1 MRAALP
7 LRTAAALSAWPLAV
21 LGLLGA
27 SGALAWGPALTAAAA
42 VVAGALVLAY
52 AWVRDITLIMRALH
66 RASPDGDG
74 ADPGAAPPRPLLS
87 ATAHLARE
95 AERLSRNL
103 AARTAEVAGLLRA
116 EQAIVQR
123 LPDPL
128 IVLGA
133 DRQVRRANDAA
144 RTAFGADMAAVLR
157 HPGLRAAIDRAQS
170 RGEDQAAELSL
181 PVPVAREV
189 YATVMALDPPLADG
203 GRIVAIMS
211 DRTRERAVERMR
223 ADFVANASHELRTPL
238 ASLIGFIETLRGPA
252 ADDPPAQTRFLGIMA
267 DQASRM
273 NRLIDDLLSL
283 SRIELTEHQAPAG
296 RVDPTGLIQRLAAA
310 FEPQVRE
317 RQVALTLALD
327 ADLPAVPGDG
337 DQLEQ
342 VLQNLLDNATKYG
355 RQGGTVALTARRV
368 PPGGRWPARPGV
380 VLSVADDGQGI
391 ARAHIPRLTE
401 RFYRADKGR
410 SRAVG
415 GTGLGLAIVKHI
427 VNRHRG
433 QLLIESA
440 EGRRRKSRNGSTTA
454 TRRRSRRC
462 GSGLVRW
469 SRRGSW
475 AASVT
480 SVPAAA
486 SPAMTP
492 IEPAQPST
500 LAKRIAPAPD
510 TSSASRYPQTYAG
523 SASPCCCSPNVST
536 RQASTTTSWLADRN
550 ATTTAAATSAPGRAA
565 GSASASATQASA
577 SNGWISRSQPRRCP
591 KRCSPSGGA
600 T

>member
-1 MRAALP
+1 MARAALP
-7 LRTAAALSAWPLAV
+7 LRTAAALSVWPVAV
-21 LGLLGA
+21 LLALA
-27 SGALAWGPALTAAAA
+27 LTGALAWGAALL
-42 VVAGALVLAY
+42 AGAAMVLGASVLAWI
-52 AWVRDITLIMRALH
+52 WVRDLGLIMWALH
-66 RASPDGDG
+66 RAGPDADG
-74 ADPGAAPPRPLLS
+74 PAPRLPLLS

-95 AERLSRNL
+95 AGRLSRSL
-103 AARTAEVAGLLRA
+103 AARTAEVSGLLRA

-133 DRQVRRANDAA
+133 DRQVRRANAA
-144 RTAFGADMAAVLR
+144 AQTAFGAEMAAVLR
-157 HPGLRAAIDRAQS
+157 HPGLRAAIDRATSQ
-170 RGEDQAAELSL
+170 GEDQSAELSL

-203 GRIVAIMS
+203 GRIVAVMS

-238 ASLIGFIETLRGPA
+238 ASLIGFIDTLRGPA

-267 DQASRM
+267 DQAHRM

-283 SRIELTEHQAPAG
+283 SRIELTEHQPPSG
-296 RVDPTGLIQRLAAA
+296 RVELNDLLRRLADA
-310 FEPQVRE
+310 FEPQM
-317 RQVALTLALD
+317 RQRQARLELTLAPG
-327 ADLPAVPGDG
+327 LPPVLGDE

-355 RQGGTVALTARRV
+355 RHGGAVTLTALRV

-380 VLSVADDGQGI
+380 TLAVADDGQGI

-433 QLLIESA
+433 QLLIEST
-440 EGRRRKSRNGSTTA
+440 EGAGTTVTVWLPDGS
-454 TRRRSRRC
+454 
-462 GSGLVRW
+462 
-469 SRRGSW
+469 
-475 AASVT
+475 AAL
-480 SVPAAA
+480 AAA
-486 SPAMTP
+486 
-492 IEPAQPST
+492 
-500 LAKRIAPAPD
+500 
-510 TSSASRYPQTYAG
+510 G
-523 SASPCCCSPNVST
+523 
-536 RQASTTTSWLADRN
+536 
-550 ATTTAAATSAPGRAA
+550 AA
-565 GSASASATQASA
+565 GPA
-577 SNGWISRSQPRRCP
+577 
-591 KRCSPSGGA
+591 
-600 T
+600 